1 MKRKQLQKMFTRFK
15 FQPTREAFVSALH
28 TRANHVH
35 HASEIQSED
44 LTFCDDANPARSNLS
59 KTVRVED

>member
-1 MKRKQLQKMFTRFK
+1 MSIM
-15 FQPTREAFVSALH
+15 PW
-28 TRANHVH
+28 
-35 HASEIQSED
+35 EIQSED